1 MNKRMISKEVVIQDG
16 KHYVEEKYW
25 SLFPSD
31 RIITTR
37 RRKLFSISTMLD
49 LLPKWT
55 SIVVWVM
62 ILISMGMMNRV
73 NGQVSTYGEFLSEKP
88 VEIVAYQLVE
98 SYEMGCWSELR
109 VINMKNYKSDVRD
122 KIKKKIINI
131 ELYQDNVPILEIK
144 DKSGR
149 VSYYHFVKL
158 PNDSYGRSL

>member
-1 MNKRMISKEVVIQDG
+1 MNKRMISKEVIIQDG

-37 RRKLFSISTMLD
+37 RRKLFSISTILD

-73 NGQVSTYGEFLSEKP
+73 NGQTYGEFLSEKP

-109 VINMKNYKSDVRD
+109 VINMKNYKSDVQD

-131 ELYQDNVPILEIK
+131 ELYQDNVPILEIQ

>member
-1 MNKRMISKEVVIQDG
+1 MNKRMISKEVVIKDG

-25 SLFPSD
+25 ARFPSD

-37 RRKLFSISTMLD
+37 RRKLFSIPTILD

-55 SIVVWVM
+55 SVVIWIVV
-62 ILISMGMMNRV
+62 LISMMMMSRV
-73 NGQVSTYGEFLSEKP
+73 NGQTYGEFLSERP

-122 KIKKKIINI
+122 KIKKKIIEI
-131 ELYQDNVPILEIK
+131 ELYGDKVPILEIQ

-158 PNDSYGRSL
+158 PNDRSF